1 MDTNERRREIIIQ
14 LTNAATP
21 ISASTLAEHF
31 SVSRQIIVGDVALL
45 RAEGHDIVSTPRGYL
60 LKVSETDFPYIGLV
74 ACRHDSTKMRD
85 ELYTIV
91 DFGGT
96 VIDVTIEHS
105 IYGEIS
111 GLLNLSSRYE
121 VEMFVKSVSGESDK
135 PLSTISGGIH
145 LHKIGCKSEEI
156 FNLIKEKLQEQGI
169 LL

>member
-1 MDTNERRREIIIQ
+1 MITDVNI
-14 LTNAATP
+14 
-21 ISASTLAEHF
+21 HF

-45 RAEGHDIVSTPRGYL
+45 RAEGHDIVSTPRGYII
-60 LKVSETDFPYIGLV
+60 KATDTDYPYVGMI
-74 ACRHDSTKMRD
+74 ACRHDSRQMKD

-121 VEMFVKSVSGESDK
+121 VDMFIKDVSGENDK

-145 LHKIGCKSEEI
+145 LHRIGCKSEEI
-156 FNLIKEKLQEQGI
+156 FNLIKEKLKEQGI

>member
-14 LTNAATP
+14 LTNSTTP
-21 ISASTLAEHF
+21 LSASTLAEHF

-60 LKVSETDFPYIGLV
+60 LKASDADYPYVGLI
-74 ACRHDSTKMRD
+74 ACRHDSNQMKN

-111 GLLNLSSRYE
+111 GFLNLSSRYE
-121 VEMFVKSVSGESDK
+121 VDMFVKSVSGENDK

-145 LHKIGCKSEEI
+145 LHRIGCKSEEI
-156 FNLIKEKLQEQGI
+156 FNLIKEVFPVLVI
-169 LL
+169 FL

>member
-1 MDTNERRREIIIQ
+1 M
-14 LTNAATP
+14 
-21 ISASTLAEHF
+21 
-31 SVSRQIIVGDVALL
+31 
-45 RAEGHDIVSTPRGYL
+45 
-60 LKVSETDFPYIGLV
+60 K
-74 ACRHDSTKMRD
+74 D

-91 DFGGT
+91 DFGGI

-121 VEMFVKSVSGESDK
+121 VDMFVKSVSGESDK

-156 FNLIKEKLQEQGI
+156 FNLIKEKLKEQGI